1 MSAALG
7 FAGILLALL
16 SSGALVISGF
26 RQRDH
31 ERRDKQ
37 ALRLPV
43 LGLLVGALV
52 AMGALELAL
61 LTNDFSVSYVAAHH
75 ARSTPLVYAIA
86 TAWAALE
93 GSIVLWGLVLA
104 AFTFAMYHRD
114 RLNDPVWRFAM
125 ATMGIISLFFFG
137 MMATIANPFEVC
149 TAVFEGR
156 CVETSANVFASSV
169 ALLDGPGPNPL
180 LQNHILMAVHPPVLY
195 LGYVGFAVPFSYA
208 IGTLLAGGSGAAW
221 LERTRRWTLT
231 AWIFLTAGIVLGALW
246 SYAVLNWGGYWAWD
260 PVENASFLPWLA
272 GTAFL
277 HSSVVERRRGMLR
290 TWNVALVIA
299 TFELTIL
306 GTFLTRSGVV
316 ASVHSFT
323 QSAVGPAILMF
334 LIGSSLAAFGLFA
347 ARAHLIT
354 QSPRIESLASREGV
368 FLLNNLLL
376 TVFAF
381 AVLAGT
387 IYPMLLEAFT
397 GDQVSVG
404 RPFFDAVASPISY
417 VLLLAIGIGPVT
429 PYRVAS
435 VEIMSRRLLIPAQL
449 GLAAGAISVLFGRRE
464 FSVVVIIML
473 ATFVVSVIVRR
484 FIELVRARPEPLLD
498 SASRVL
504 VGDPGFWGGQISHIG
519 VAVLALGLT
528 VSSALGTQVSGVLEV
543 GESLSIEEFTLT
555 NVGVFDR
562 TSPSKVSQGVALE
575 LRRNGAA
582 VDFLEPHLSRFNG
595 QGSVVGTPGI
605 HVDITGDVYA
615 SINALDGADGSV
627 GLDVWRYPYL
637 FVMWLGALVI
647 VLGGSFSTVARRRS
661 RRGVAAVPAS

>member
-1 MSAALG
+1 MSAFFG
-7 FAGILLALL
+7 FSGILLALI
-16 SSGALVISGF
+16 SSGAIALRGF
-26 RQRDH
+26 LKA
-31 ERRDKQ
+31 DK
-37 ALRLPV
+37 AGLRLPV
-43 LGLLVGALV
+43 LGLLIGSIV

-75 ARSTPLVYAIA
+75 ARSTPLIYAIA

-104 AFTFAMYHRD
+104 VFTFAMYRRD
-114 RLNDPVWRFAM
+114 RLNDTVWRFAL
-125 ATMGIISLFFFG
+125 ATMGVISLFFFG

-156 CVETSANVFASSV
+156 CIETTANVFASSV

-195 LGYVGFAVPFSYA
+195 LGYVGFAVPFAYA
-208 IGTLLAGGSGAAW
+208 IGTLMAGGNGTAW
-221 LERTRRWTLT
+221 LERTRRWTLA
-231 AWIFLTAGIVLGALW
+231 AWTFLTLGIVLGALW

-277 HSSVVERRRGMLR
+277 HSSVVERKRGMLR

-347 ARAHLIT
+347 ARSHLIV

-387 IYPMLLEAFT
+387 MYPMLLEAFT

-429 PYRVAS
+429 PYRIAGAP
-435 VEIMSRRLLIPAQL
+435 IMKKRLVIPAQIA
-449 GLAAGAISVLFGRRE
+449 LAAGAISVLSGRRE
-464 FSVVVIIML
+464 FSVVVVIML
-473 ATFVVSVIVRR
+473 ATFIVAVITKR
-484 FIELVRARPEPLLD
+484 FAELVTARPEPGLQA
-498 SASRVL
+498 ASHVL
-504 VGDPGFWGGQISHIG
+504 AGDPGFWGGQISHIG

-528 VSSALGTQVSGVLEV
+528 VSSALGIQASGVLEV
-543 GESLSIEEFTLT
+543 GETITIDEFTLT
-555 NVGVFDR
+555 NVGVFER
-562 TSPSKVSQGVALE
+562 TFPGKVSQGVTLE
-575 LRRNGAA
+575 LRRKGEA
-582 VDFLEPHLSRFNG
+582 VDLLEPHLSRFNN
-595 QGSVVGTPGI
+595 QGPVVGTPGI
-605 HVDITGDVYA
+605 HVDVTGDVYA
-615 SINALDGADGSV
+615 SINALDASDGSV
-627 GLDVWRYPYL
+627 GLDVSRYPYL
-637 FVMWLGALVI
+637 FVMWVGGFVI
-647 VLGGSFSTVARRRS
+647 VMGGTFSTIVRRRS
-661 RRGVAAVPAS
+661 RRDVAPVAVS

>member
-1 MSAALG
+1 MTAGAG
-7 FAGILLALL
+7 FLGILVALAASVLLAVNGFRLGGERSLRRPAIALL
-16 SSGALVISGF
+16 AGSILAMVALEVALVG
-26 RQRDH
+26 
-31 ERRDKQ
+31 
-37 ALRLPV
+37 
-43 LGLLVGALV
+43 
-52 AMGALELAL
+52 
-61 LTNDFSVSYVAAHH
+61 NDFSVSYVADHH
-75 ARSTPLVYAIA
+75 ARSTPLIYTIA

-93 GSIVLWGLVLA
+93 GSIVLWGLVLG
-104 AFTFAMYHRD
+104 AFTYAVYRLDRERD
-114 RLNDPVWRFAM
+114 DVWRYALGV
-125 ATMGIISLFFFG
+125 MGVVSVFFFG
-137 MMATIANPFEVC
+137 MMATIANPFEIC
-149 TAVFEGR
+149 TALFEGR
-156 CVETSANVFASSV
+156 CVDTSANVFASAAV
-169 ALLDGPGPNPL
+169 PADGPGPNPL

-195 LGYVGFAVPFSYA
+195 LGYVGFAVPFAYA
-208 IGTLLAGGSGAAW
+208 IGTLLTGTAGAAW
-221 LERTRRWTLT
+221 LERTRRWTLA
-231 AWIFLTAGIVLGALW
+231 AWTFLTLGIILGAVW

-334 LIGSSLAAFGLFA
+334 LIGSSLAAFAVFA

-387 IYPMLLEAFT
+387 VYPLVLEAFT

-404 RPFFDAVASPISY
+404 RPFFDTVASPISY
-417 VLLLAIGIGPVT
+417 ALLLAVGIGPVT
-429 PYRVAS
+429 PYRLAS
-435 VEIMSRRLLIPAQL
+435 REVMRDRLLLPTQL
-449 GLAAGAISVLFGRRE
+449 ALGVGAVSVLLGRRE
-464 FSVVVIIML
+464 FSVVMVLML
-473 ATFVVSVIVRR
+473 ATFVVASIGKR
-484 FIELVRARPEPLLD
+484 FVDLARARPER
-498 SASRVL
+498 SREAAARVL
-504 VGDPGFWGGQISHIG
+504 GGDPGFWGGQISHVG
-519 VAVLALGLT
+519 VAVLAVGLT
-528 VSSALGTQVSGVLEV
+528 VSSALASQATAVLEV
-543 GESLSIEEFTLT
+543 GESVAIEDFTLT
-555 NVGVFDR
+555 NVGVFER
-562 TSPSKVSQGVALE
+562 SSPAKASQGVTLE

-582 VDFLEPHLSRFNG
+582 VDLLEPHLSRFNG

-605 HVDITGDVYA
+605 HVDLSGDVYT
-615 SINALDGADGSV
+615 SINALDPIDGSV

-637 FVMWLGALVI
+637 FVMWVGGFVI
-647 VLGGSFSTVARRRS
+647 VFGGGFSMLARS
-661 RRGVAAVPAS
+661 RTLRPDPAVPVA